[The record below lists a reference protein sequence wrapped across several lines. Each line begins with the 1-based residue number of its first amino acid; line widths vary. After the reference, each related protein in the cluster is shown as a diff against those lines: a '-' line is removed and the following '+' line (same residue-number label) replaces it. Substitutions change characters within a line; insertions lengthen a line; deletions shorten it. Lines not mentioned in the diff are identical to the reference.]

1 MSAFAIF
8 VLAVTALYVIYYSV
22 IITQDMYGKKDAPE
36 AKEEE
41 IDVSQMQ
48 ADAEEPTSVSE
59 SEDGFQIGDEQDE
72 DTEDSGL
79 TFIDNEDDATRYQE
93 KVKSEKA
100 SAAEVCANMADNLDD
115 VEIDSTGAVEAS
127 TFADM
132 LVNQKPGGPKI
143 FQTRI
148 NA

>member
-36 AKEEE
+36 NKEEE
-41 IDVSQMQ
+41 IDVSQME

-59 SEDGFQIGDEQDE
+59 SEDGFQIGDEQNEETD
-72 DTEDSGL
+72 DSSL
-79 TFIDNEDDATRYQE
+79 TFIDNEDDAARYQE
-93 KVKSEKA
+93 KVKNERA
-100 SAAEVCANMADNLDD
+100 SAAEVCANMADNLND
-115 VEIDSTGAVEAS
+115 VEVDSTGAVEAP

-132 LVNQKPGGPKI
+132 LINQKPGGPKI